1 MDSWNDKKY
10 FIIFIDYSSLSKLWE
25 VLVFRHLVFQSW
37 SWTSTIGKKIMIVK
51 SYRWKY
57 YGTYDI
63 RCNVWSL
70 PCIFFNNC
78 GIVLQHIM
86 LDKQTYHEQSC
97 RMMKLDLY
105 KYGKKFDSSLPKSL
119 QGKTLKNAIYIFLG
133 YQLK

>member
-1 MDSWNDKKY
+1 
-10 FIIFIDYSSLSKLWE
+10 
-25 VLVFRHLVFQSW
+25 
-37 SWTSTIGKKIMIVK
+37 MIVK